1 MNAKN
6 LAQNHSRLIGIVL
19 KRKKDKYDNI
29 FTDPFHGELLGSL
42 EAAIRERG
50 YYMMLY
56 TSEDIDEIVRN
67 VVSWNTEGLI
77 LIGMLHDDYLK
88 IRSKYK
94 KPAVLIDSYTPK
106 KYCQIR

>member
-1 MNAKN
+1 
-6 LAQNHSRLIGIVL
+6 
-19 KRKKDKYDNI
+19 
-29 FTDPFHGELLGSL
+29 
-42 EAAIRERG
+42 
-50 YYMMLY
+50 MMLY

-106 KYCQIR
+106 NIARYVNIGLDDEEGGYLMTNIFLTAVTEKLPFLPTIWKV